1 MHGVIP
7 DLPEGGVVSPPSST
21 LCATTRWPS
30 AMTDRGCAQ
39 RLDDIRPRRGRQ
51 GAQGHRAAEGVGGH

>member
-30 AMTDRGCAQ
+30 AMTDRGCAK
-39 RLDDIRPRRGRQ
+39 RLDDIRPRKWTSSRTKKPWL
-51 GAQGHRAAEGVGGH
+51 GVG